1 MRNKVLKIQ
10 PIITTGYRPIKD
22 GSAYDKYFPRVKMN
36 DKMVVGNREA
46 NVDDVVGLMQKVVW
60 KYQSDTKKIAEQ
72 LKADDLEQTI
82 SNIWNFLYHHIQYK
96 LDTPNLEELRRPAR
110 LWHDKKGD
118 CDDFAIT
125 ASSILTNLKIPN
137 AFRITKYGKEHYQH
151 VYVIVPNSKGYYI
164 IDPVLSQANYEK
176 PFTEKKDFNMNL
188 EGINVAVLEGF
199 GNTDSDIIE
208 DLLLNDFDL
217 QGLGSLSD
225 KQADE
230 RMYKYLVSTRK
241 FAIKNKGSVANYD
254 HPENFIKSLDYAIKY
269 WNTPRR
275 EEALSVLERNEEKE
289 NQINTDKG
297 LLSGFE
303 DDYDD
308 GWDDLEGFSDELVE
322 QYLSQDEIQGLGAS
336 WRSRRKR
343 SGSSSK
349 RKTRRKKFW
358 GKVKKG
364 LKKVGKTLN
373 RYNPA
378 VAAIRGGILIAL
390 RINMFGFK
398 KRLKWAYATDSQLE
412 KARIKKD
419 YSLKSKKVLAKIE
432 KIYAGMGGKK
442 KNLKKAI
449 LKGKKGQLTGLE
461 TIDSQLDQEELEG
474 LGAVSSAA
482 MISAA
487 TTVLAFI
494 SKIFKKNKLGKEEKV
509 KLSSNARAKSNASGE
524 NPNSAVSRKM
534 YSSSGAEDESMD
546 YDMESDT
553 TTDVAKVKPDAKPP
567 NKFVK
572 ILKDNPLYAA
582 IGGVSI
588 LGLSAW
594 GISSFMKSKKAK
606 PKTQASIAGHSNSK
620 SSKRKARKSRRP
632 KAKANKVIKIEKL
645 I

>member
-1 MRNKVLKIQ
+1 MKDKALKIQ
-10 PIITTGYRPIKD
+10 PIITTGYRPIKN
-22 GSAYDKYFPRVKMN
+22 GSAYDKYFPKVKMN
-36 DKMVVGNREA
+36 DKMVVSNQSA
-46 NVDDVVGLMQKVVW
+46 NVDDVVAMMQKVVW
-60 KYQSDTKKIAEQ
+60 KYLGDTKQIATKLQ
-72 LKADDLEQTI
+72 GTTTKQSI
-82 SNIWNFLYHHIQYK
+82 INIWNFLYHHIQYK
-96 LDTPNLEELRRPAR
+96 LDTPGLEELRRPAR
-110 LWHDKKGD
+110 LWHDKEGD
-118 CDDFAIT
+118 CDDYAMS
-125 ASSILTNLKIPN
+125 ASSILTNLKIPHS
-137 AFRITKYGKEHYQH
+137 FRITKYGGNQFQH
-151 VYVIVPNSKGYYI
+151 VYIIIPKAKGYYI
-164 IDPVLSQANYEK
+164 IDPVLSRANYEK

-188 EGINVAVLEGF
+188 NGINVAVLEGF
-199 GNTDSDIIE
+199 GNTDSNIIE
-208 DLLLNDFDL
+208 DMLLNDLDL

-225 KQADE
+225 KQADQ
-230 RMYKYLVSTRK
+230 RMYKYLVSTRE

-254 HPENFIKSLDYAIKY
+254 NPESFIKSLDYALKY

-275 EEALSVLERNEEKE
+275 EEALSILERNEEKE

-308 GWDDLEGFSDELVE
+308 GWDDLDGLSDELAE
-322 QYLSQDEIQGLGAS
+322 QYLRQDEIDGFGS
-336 WRSRRKR
+336 WRSWRKRRKN
-343 SGSSSK
+343 GKVK

-378 VAAIRGGILIAL
+378 VAAIRGGILIAM

-412 KARIKKD
+412 KARIKKS
-419 YSLKSKKVLAKIE
+419 YALKSKKVLTKIE
-432 KIYAGMGGKK
+432 RIFEGMGGKR

-449 LKGKKGQLTGLE
+449 LKGKKGQLTGVYDE
-461 TIDSQLDQEELEG
+461 QYSEEELEG
-474 LGAVSSAA
+474 LGVISSAA
-482 MISAA
+482 MLTAA
-487 TTVLAFI
+487 TTVLGLI

-509 KLSSNARAKSNASGE
+509 ILNSTQERNGHTSNKI
-524 NPNSAVSRKM
+524 PNTAVSRKR
-534 YSSSGAEDESMD
+534 YSSNGAEDGAMD
-546 YDMESDT
+546 YDIERDT

-567 NKFVK
+567 NRFVK

-594 GISSFMKSKKAK
+594 GISSFMKSKKAN
-606 PKTQASIAGHSNSK
+606 PKTQTSIAGHSNSK
-620 SSKRKARKSRRP
+620 SSKRKSRKP
-632 KAKANKVIKIEKL
+632 KAKASPVLKIEKL